1 MQDLEHTVWL
11 FLQTYIMVYSTLWGV
26 CFLLKTS
33 IRDLRIRSTIRQI
46 RRLDKELEDMFKNH
60 ADELPAEKVAE
71 IKRRQQLI
79 HEKWGKYFNK
89 D

>member
-1 MQDLEHTVWL
+1 
-11 FLQTYIMVYSTLWGV
+11 
-26 CFLLKTS
+26 
-33 IRDLRIRSTIRQI
+33 
-46 RRLDKELEDMFKNH
+46 MFKNH